1 MSATWFALVT
11 RLVTHERASCFRLGC
26 NAIKTNAVGIVNI
39 STFDRQRILQR
50 LYAYS
55 LSDVTAVLQD
65 QLSVKDDSGSDD
77 TINSN
82 QSQDSGKGASEADPS
97 EQPKPNSKSIM
108 TSRQM
113 KFTSIYMYMYL

>member
-1 MSATWFALVT
+1 MPTVHQL
-11 RLVTHERASCFRLGC
+11 LG
-26 NAIKTNAVGIVNI
+26 NSAIKINAVGVVNI
-39 STFDRQRILQR
+39 PAFDRQRISQR
-50 LYAYS
+50 LDAYS
-55 LSDVTAVLQD
+55 LNDVTVVLQD

-108 TSRQM
+108 TS
-113 KFTSIYMYMYL
+113 K